1 MVFRYF
7 QNICFNSLYIFL
19 KILEKISNRFILLRF
34 KEFLEHK
41 CYVRKT
47 IINKKILFFTPNDL
61 IRWRVNTILEKEPET
76 IQWINSFQKKCIFW
90 DIGANIGIYSIY
102 AAIKKKN
109 IKIYSFEPSTSNLR
123 TLSRNISI
131 NKLQKKI
138 HIIPFALSNLK
149 NKILLFKENRFIE
162 GGALSAF
169 GVDYDFSGKKI
180 FSENSYNTFGT
191 SLDNLIEKKILDLPD
206 YIKIDVDG
214 IEHLILFGA
223 KNLLS
228 NKKLK
233 SVLIE
238 INDEFKIQKKKIIE
252 IMKKNNFKLLSKM
265 RNDDYYKDEF
275 VGIYNYIFEK
285 K

>member
-1 MVFRYF
+1 M
-7 QNICFNSLYIFL
+7 
-19 KILEKISNRFILLRF
+19 
-34 KEFLEHK
+34 
-41 CYVRKT
+41 
-47 IINKKILFFTPNDL
+47 
-61 IRWRVNTILEKEPET
+61 
-76 IQWINSFQKKCIFW
+76 
-90 DIGANIGIYSIY
+90 
-102 AAIKKKN
+102 
-109 IKIYSFEPSTSNLR
+109 
-123 TLSRNISI
+123 SRNISI

-149 NKILLFKENRFIE
+149 NKILLFKESRFIE

-252 IMKKNNFKLLSKM
+252 ILKKNNFKLLSKM